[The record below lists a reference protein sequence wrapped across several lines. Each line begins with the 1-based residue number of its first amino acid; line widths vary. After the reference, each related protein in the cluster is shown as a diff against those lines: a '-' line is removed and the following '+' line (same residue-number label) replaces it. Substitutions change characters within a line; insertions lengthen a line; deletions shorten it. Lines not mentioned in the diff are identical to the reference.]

1 VKDSKKNSTYSHT
14 NIRSYLTVEFLK
26 KDFFFAWPFSGL
38 HGGSFSVFLEK
49 HSQGTL
55 GVNVFLKNKSIPCFN
70 LKASLGLG
78 ILVYNW

>member
-1 VKDSKKNSTYSHT
+1 VKNSKKNSTYSHT

-26 KDFFFAWPFSGL
+26 KEFFFAWPFSGL

-55 GVNVFLKNKSIPCFN
+55 GVNDTMEVHYQMFSKGN
-70 LKASLGLG
+70 LSFQD
-78 ILVYNW
+78 IQ